1 MRVLYTNYSSAHTIL
16 KAVLI
21 KLGHKYEVAGN
32 GPAVLEGLQRAA
44 GPRLAIV
51 DSNLPGTNGFE
62 ICRNMKVE
70 GSDPRLYLI
79 VMTRD
84 SDRTEVL
91 SALEA
96 GADDYLQKPFDSIEL
111 MARLQI
117 AERVLAERSQLLKRL
132 TDAQAGPVEI
142 NGTPVAEAA
151 APESASASVILAVK
165 EEPRPRK
172 LFSDAHAALNSLHP
186 FTGFEAMVIK
196 TLAEM
201 GLGTATVRDADSV
214 RLSQDLSIH
223 SVVVLPE
230 KSAWLDVVL
239 DLDRKSAEALFTTMT
254 GASDPTRDDI
264 LDMATEALNMIQG
277 AIKTALQDG
286 SLEVFTPVIP
296 LRVSPDKRESVNLIA
311 AECSQHLFSLP
322 NIHLSVTL
330 VPHVAPVV
338 TKILDDIHV
347 RDVVAEPVKVPG
359 NSRLN
364 LLEKGTMMNNQHL
377 SRLREIAGYGMTRM
391 KFETISPS
399 ELSVLLV
406 KM

>member
-1 MRVLYTNYSSAHTIL
+1 
-16 KAVLI
+16 
-21 KLGHKYEVAGN
+21 
-32 GPAVLEGLQRAA
+32 
-44 GPRLAIV
+44 
-51 DSNLPGTNGFE
+51 
-62 ICRNMKVE
+62 MKVE

-142 NGTPVAEAA
+142 NGAPVAEAA